1 MEEALGKAFRAYRVN
16 PYQQVDLW
24 VSIKTSQRFHKGAYE
39 ILKTFLNS
47 YNVESQTGT
56 CVTI

>member
-1 MEEALGKAFRAYRVN
+1 MEEALAKAFRAYRVN

-24 VSIKTSQRFHKGAYE
+24 VSIKTSQRFHKRAYE